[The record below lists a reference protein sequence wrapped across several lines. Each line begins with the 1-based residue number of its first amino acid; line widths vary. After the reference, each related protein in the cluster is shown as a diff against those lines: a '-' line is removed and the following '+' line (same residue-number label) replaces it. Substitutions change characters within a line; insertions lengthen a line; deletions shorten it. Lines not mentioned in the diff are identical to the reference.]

1 MMNQITT
8 LVELVQD
15 GFAKTNHQINVGV
28 LKLGHASL
36 LSSPQSHPP
45 LMIEVEWVNNML
57 KFHKFERG

>member
-45 LMIEVEWVNNML
+45 LMIEVE
-57 KFHKFERG
+57 